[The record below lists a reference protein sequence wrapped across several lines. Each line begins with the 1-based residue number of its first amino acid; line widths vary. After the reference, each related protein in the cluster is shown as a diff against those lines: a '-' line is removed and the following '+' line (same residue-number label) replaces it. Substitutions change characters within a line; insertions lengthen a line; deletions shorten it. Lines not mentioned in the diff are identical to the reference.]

1 MFRKMLLC
9 VLLAAIGLGA
19 LQAGADRF
27 LLVGFAALA
36 ALGVFGPRDRTGR

>member
-1 MFRKMLLC
+1 MFRKLRLC

-19 LQAGADRF
+19 VQAGADRF

-36 ALGVFGPRDRTGR
+36 ALGPFGRRDQPGR